1 MTGLTIHPW
10 AAGLHLSF
18 PRIVK
23 KFLREWRI
31 APTQLWP
38 QWLEDYDRFSHSVGP
53 ARLIPSLVREFN
65 SLYSFKL
72 DRKRSGWWYAPVKAK
87 TGGSVVTQTLDSVKN
102 WKKFWFFVRGSWQF
116 FENDTRLDVNI
127 PVVRYSSYDPTEE
140 SSERVRRARTLSE
153 HY

>member
-87 TGGSVVTQTLDSVKN
+87 TGG
-102 WKKFWFFVRGSWQF
+102 
-116 FENDTRLDVNI
+116 
-127 PVVRYSSYDPTEE
+127 YSSYDPTEE